1 MLQFCGKKVLLA
13 TVSQAC
19 AQEMTVRFFV
29 DVSKFNPPFK
39 YMVYHTP
46 NKATHF
52 LQFHCDAAAN
62 LSRRLLTMLGKLMT
76 PNKITLERLQ
86 IERFSLH
93 TNSIISK

>member
-1 MLQFCGKKVLLA
+1 MLQFCGKKVLLG

-52 LQFHCDAAAN
+52 IQFHCDAAAN
-62 LSRRLLTMLGKLMT
+62 PSRRLLPMFGKRMN
-76 PNKITLERLQ
+76 PNKITLEWLQ
-86 IERFSLH
+86 TRGFH
-93 TNSIISK
+93 CKSIQS